1 MKLQDLLTQ
10 IRRDQNSFSAAQ
22 RLVAAY
28 VLKNYHQIP
37 FLSISAL
44 SDNIGVSEN
53 TVVKFCNQLGFSRF
67 AEFKKYISEY
77 VSQYANSDL
86 VITQKLSTSQEDS
99 IFNRGIE
106 EDCLAIQTTLND
118 PTNQENIPFLLER
131 MDHARNIYVT
141 GARSS
146 ATMAELFV
154 TALRYL
160 NYKVFSLIPG
170 NGDYLDR
177 LSMIEPED
185 LVITFTFPRYT
196 AEVVSG
202 VQDLHRAGVPVV
214 LITDSGLSPSHPY
227 ADLVFYCSVDS
238 SFYFPCLSGCLSLIN
253 VICRAAGANRKQ
265 EVSDH
270 IQQLECKLLDRGIFL

>member
-44 SDNIGVSEN
+44 ADHIGVSEN

-77 VSQYANSDL
+77 VSKYANSDL
-86 VITQKLSTSQEDS
+86 VISQKLSTSQEHSVFS
-99 IFNRGIE
+99 IGME
-106 EDCLAIQTTLND
+106 EDCQAIHTTLND
-118 PTNQENIPFLLER
+118 PTNQDNIPLLLEQ
-131 MDHARNIYVT
+131 MDRARNIYIT

-160 NYKVFSLIPG
+160 NYKVFALIPG
-170 NGDYLDR
+170 SGDFLDR
-177 LSMIEPED
+177 LSMVDPDD
-185 LVITFTFPRYT
+185 LVIAITFPRYT
-196 AEVVSG
+196 AEVISG
-202 VQDLHRAGVPVV
+202 VQDLHRAGVPIV
-214 LITDSGLSPSHPY
+214 LITDSGLSPAHPY
-227 ADLVFYCSVDS
+227 SDIVFYCSVDS

-253 VICRAAGANRKQ
+253 VICRAAGANRKK
-265 EVSDH
+265 EVSEH
-270 IQQLECKLLDRGIFL
+270 IQQLESKLLDRGIFL

>member
-1 MKLQDLLTQ
+1 MNLQDLLTQ

-44 SDNIGVSEN
+44 SDHIGVSEN
-53 TVVKFCNQLGFSRF
+53 TIVKFCNQLGFSRF
-67 AEFKKYISEY
+67 AEFKKFISEY

-86 VITQKLSTSQEDS
+86 VITQKLSYSQQDS
-99 IFNRGIE
+99 IFVHGME
-106 EDCLAIQTTLND
+106 EDCHAIQATVND
-118 PTNQENIPFLLER
+118 SSNQRNIPILLDKMEQ
-131 MDHARNIYVT
+131 ARIIYVT

-160 NYKVFSLIPG
+160 NYKVFTLVPG
-170 NGDYLDR
+170 YGDYLDR
-177 LSMIEPED
+177 LSMIEAED
-185 LVITFTFPRYT
+185 LVIAITFPRYT
-196 AEVVSG
+196 AEIVDG
-202 VQDLHRAGVPVV
+202 VRDLHHAGVPVV
-214 LITDSGLSPSHPY
+214 LITDSGLSPAHPY
-227 ADLVFYCSVDS
+227 SDLVFYCTVDS

-253 VICRAAGANRKQ
+253 IICRAAGANRKQ
-265 EVSDH
+265 DVAAH
-270 IQQLECKLLDRGIFL
+270 IQQLESKLLDNGIFL